1 MSTPLRLARERRDL
15 TIQQVADAVDIDP
28 GNLSRIERGTQV
40 PSKDLAEKLAKY
52 FDGEINEIQ
61 IIYPERF
68 ACDDDT
74 AGNQTNNEGGE

>member
-1 MSTPLRLARERRDL
+1 MTSPLKAARLKREL
-15 TIQQVADAVDIDP
+15 TLQHVADAVGIDT

-40 PSKDLAEKLAKY
+40 PSKDLAEKLSKF

-68 ACDDDT
+68 ST
-74 AGNQTNNEGGE
+74 ADATDETQTTDEGEK